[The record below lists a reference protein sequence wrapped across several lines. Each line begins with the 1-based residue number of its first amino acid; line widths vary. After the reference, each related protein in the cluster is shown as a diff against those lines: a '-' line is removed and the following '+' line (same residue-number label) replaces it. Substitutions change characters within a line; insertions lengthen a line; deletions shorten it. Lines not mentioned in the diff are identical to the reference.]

1 MNDEALLLLA
11 NKAWAAQL
19 KDERPDYFE
28 RQAIEQKPN
37 FLWIGCSDSR
47 VAPDQITNS
56 PPGVMSIHRNVA
68 NLVYEEDANLMAVLQ
83 VALEKTRV
91 SHIIL
96 CGHDGCGGVAH
107 GMNGDASGA
116 VAHWVRAVGEISD
129 RHRDEL
135 GSLNGRERL
144 NRLVEINVREQLNR
158 LARLPIVQAAFERG
172 QELTLH
178 GWVYG
183 LADGLLRP
191 VTRIDAADRLDEQ
204 DARRAP
210 ERRAVAEASSAGH

>member
-1 MNDEALLLLA
+1 MNDEALLLLS

-19 KDERPDYFE
+19 KDERPDYFK
-28 RQAIEQKPN
+28 RQAVEQKPN

-68 NLVYEEDANLMAVLQ
+68 NLVYEDDANLMAVLQ
-83 VALEKTRV
+83 VALEKTKV

-107 GMNGDASGA
+107 GMNRDATGPL
-116 VAHWVRAVGEISD
+116 AHWVRDVGQLSD
-129 RHRDEL
+129 SHAAEL
-135 GSLNGRERL
+135 SGMGESERID
-144 NRLVEINVREQLNR
+144 RLVELNVREQLGR
-158 LARLPIVQAAFERG
+158 LARLPIVQAAWQRG
-172 QELTLH
+172 QQLTLH

-191 VTRIDAADRLDEQ
+191 ITTLTASDRLNTP
-204 DARRAP
+204 A
-210 ERRAVAEASSAGH
+210 

>member
-1 MNDEALLLLA
+1 MNDESLLLLS
-11 NKAWAAQL
+11 NKAWATQL

-28 RQAIEQKPN
+28 RHAVEQNPN

-68 NLVYEEDANLMAVLQ
+68 NLVYEDDANLMAVLQ

-107 GMNGDASGA
+107 GMNRDASGA
-116 VAHWVRAVGEISD
+116 VAHWVRGVAEIADAHAGDLAGLSD
-129 RHRDEL
+129 RQ
-135 GSLNGRERL
+135 RL
-144 NRLVEINVREQLNR
+144 DSLVEINVREQLNR
-158 LARLPIVQAAFERG
+158 LARLPIVRAAFDRG
-172 QELTLH
+172 QSLTLH

-183 LADGLLRP
+183 LADGLIRP
-191 VTRIDAADRLDEQ
+191 VSRI
-204 DARRAP
+204 
-210 ERRAVAEASSAGH
+210 EAGDLT

>member
-1 MNDEALLLLA
+1 MNDEALLLLS

-28 RQAIEQKPN
+28 RHAVDQKPT

-68 NLVYEEDANLMAVLQ
+68 NLVHEDDDNLMAVLQ
-83 VALEKTRV
+83 VALEKTKV

-107 GMNGDASGA
+107 GMHRDATGA
-116 VAHWVRAVGEISD
+116 VAHWVRDVGDLSD
-129 RHRDEL
+129 RHRPEL
-135 GSLNGRERL
+135 EALPEQERVD
-144 NRLVEINVREQLNR
+144 RLVELNVREQVDR
-158 LARLPIVQAAFERG
+158 LARLPIVRAAFERG
-172 QELTLH
+172 QQLTLH

-183 LADGLLRP
+183 LSDGLLRP
-191 VTRIDAADRLDEQ
+191 VTRVGAAEVLLH
-204 DARRAP
+204 AA
-210 ERRAVAEASSAGH
+210 A